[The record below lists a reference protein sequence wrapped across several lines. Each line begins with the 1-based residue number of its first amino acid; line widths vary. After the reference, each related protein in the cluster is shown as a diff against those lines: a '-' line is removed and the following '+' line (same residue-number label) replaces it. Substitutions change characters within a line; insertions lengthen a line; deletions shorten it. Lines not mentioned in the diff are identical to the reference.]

1 MDRKTS
7 ARIAASSLFV
17 LGFVEVTVVM
27 LLFLPKEFT
36 SDISGALPW
45 ELGFAVW
52 LSVIFGLSRLLAG
65 YGTWSLRKWGI
76 ILGIILSTVTLV
88 VAPSVYRAGI
98 FGIMDLVL
106 AITALVFLL
115 LTWFGNDTIVTDK
128 KTSE

>member
-36 SDISGALPW
+36 SDISGTLPW

-76 ILGIILSTVTLV
+76 ILGIILSAVTLV
-88 VAPSVYRAGI
+88 VAPSVYRAGV

-106 AITALVFLL
+106 AIIALVFLL
-115 LTWFGNDTIVTDK
+115 LTWFGNDIIVTDK

>member
-17 LGFVEVTVVM
+17 LGFVEVIVVM

-36 SDISGALPW
+36 SDISGMLPW

-76 ILGIILSTVTLV
+76 ILGIMLSAVTLV
-88 VAPSVYRAGI
+88 VASSVYREGV

-106 AITALVFLL
+106 AIIALVFLL
-115 LTWFGNDTIVTDK
+115 LTWFGNDIIVTDK

>member
-7 ARIAASSLFV
+7 ARIAASSLFT

-36 SDISGALPW
+36 SDIGSTLPW

-65 YGTWSLRKWGI
+65 YGTWSFRKWGI
-76 ILGIILSTVTLV
+76 MLGITLSTVTLV

-106 AITALVFLL
+106 TITALVFLL
-115 LTWFGNDTIVTDK
+115 LTWFGNDVIDTDK
-128 KTSE
+128 KTGE

>member
-27 LLFLPKEFT
+27 LLFLPKELT
-36 SDISGALPW
+36 ADIGSTLPW
-45 ELGFAVW
+45 ELSFAVW
-52 LSVIFGLSRLLAG
+52 LSVIFGSSRLLAG

-76 ILGIILSTVTLV
+76 ILGVILSIVTLV
-88 VAPSVYRAGI
+88 VAPSAYRAGA

-115 LTWFGNDTIVTDK
+115 LTWFGNEVIVTGK

>member
-1 MDRKTS
+1 MDRKTT
-7 ARIAASSLFV
+7 ARIAASSLFI

-27 LLFLPKEFT
+27 LLFLPKELT
-36 SDISGALPW
+36 ADIDSMLPW
-45 ELGFAVW
+45 EVDFSVW

-88 VAPSVYRAGI
+88 VAPSVYRAGV
-98 FGIMDLVL
+98 FGIMDLAL
-106 AITALVFLL
+106 AVTALVFLL
-115 LTWFGNDTIVTDK
+115 FTWFGNDIIVIGK

>member
-36 SDISGALPW
+36 SDIGSTLPW
-45 ELGFAVW
+45 ELSFAVW